1 MNMKP
6 AKAAH
11 IRQKNIHVTRRFCWQ
26 RVGGMYLLYVELQ
39 RRLKPV
45 KQSEIEESEKEV
57 GMQKCNDL

>member
-11 IRQKNIHVTRRFCWQ
+11 IHQKNIHVKRRFCWQ
-26 RVGGMYLLYVELQ
+26 RAGAMYVELQ

-45 KQSEIEESEKEV
+45 KQSEIEESAREKEV